1 MPHLGVFFLQ
11 LPVCVR
17 QIDHDG
23 FYKADIEFLMHH
35 GCHATDFRRQQQIKV
50 VTAAKKTSQDEDDVP
65 PARLPVCILFEPRMC
80 LYSSKIPIFA
90 KIENTDII
98 IYGF

>member
-17 QIDHDG
+17 QIDQPDG

-35 GCHATDFRRQQQIKV
+35 GCHAADFRRQQQIK
-50 VTAAKKTSQDEDDVP
+50 SS
-65 PARLPVCILFEPRMC
+65 RLQKNFTI
-80 LYSSKIPIFA
+80 
-90 KIENTDII
+90 
-98 IYGF
+98 

>member
-35 GCHATDFRRQQQIKV
+35 GCHAADFRRQQQIKV
-50 VTAAKKTSQDEDDVP
+50 VTAAKKLHKMRTMCRRSVSP
-65 PARLPVCILFEPRMC
+65 YAFYLNRACAFILLKYLSLP
-80 LYSSKIPIFA
+80 K
-90 KIENTDII
+90 
-98 IYGF
+98 